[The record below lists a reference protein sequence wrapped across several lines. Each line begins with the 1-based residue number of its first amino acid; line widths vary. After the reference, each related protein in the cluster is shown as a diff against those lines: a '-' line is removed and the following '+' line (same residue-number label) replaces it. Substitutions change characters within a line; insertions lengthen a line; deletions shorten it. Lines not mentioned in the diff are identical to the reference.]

1 MRVAKTSW
9 VSEVLRNRAGN
20 GGLGNGANNGVNF
33 LAALEHHQGRDAA
46 NPVLT
51 GDVWVLVGI
60 ELEDLD
66 LAFEFLG
73 DLVDNRS
80 HHAARATPG
89 SPEVN

>member
-1 MRVAKTSW
+1 M
-9 VSEVLRNRAGN
+9 LRNRAGKGGFWN
-20 GGLGNGANNGVNF
+20 GTNNGVNF
-33 LAALEHHQGRDAA
+33 LTALEHHQRGDAA
-46 NPVLT
+46 DPVLACN
-51 GDVWVLVGI
+51 VWVLVGI

-80 HHAARATPG
+80 HHAARATPR

>member
-1 MRVAKTSW
+1 M
-9 VSEVLRNRAGN
+9 LRNRAGE
-20 GGLGNGANNGVNF
+20 GGLGNGANDGVNF
-33 LAALEHHQGRDAA
+33 LAALEHHQSGDAT
-46 NPVLT
+46 NPLLA

-60 ELEDLD
+60 ELEDFD

-73 DLVDNRS
+73 DLVNNRS